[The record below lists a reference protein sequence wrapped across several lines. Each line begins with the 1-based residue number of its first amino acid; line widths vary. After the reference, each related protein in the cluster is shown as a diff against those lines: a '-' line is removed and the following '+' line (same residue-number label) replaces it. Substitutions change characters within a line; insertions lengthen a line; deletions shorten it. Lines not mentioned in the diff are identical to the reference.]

1 MTTDE
6 RPLASTKPGATA
18 AEILAACLY
27 VIATHGPRFDNCG
40 ICMNI
45 DMEIDESTGGLPLE
59 EVFDIRGKVREK
71 FSELAQK
78 WPQFSGNF
86 DYPVPSPY
94 ADYSA
99 EYAYHC
105 RMKWIGE
112 YGELRRSLL
121 HFVFAEASRIAAV
134 ENGAVPL
141 NELR

>member
-6 RPLASTKPGATA
+6 RPLADTKLDATA
-18 AEILAACLY
+18 AEILAACLH
-27 VIATHGPRFDNCG
+27 VIAEYGPRYDNLG

-45 DMEIDESTGGLPLE
+45 DMEVDESTRGRPLE
-59 EVFDIRGKVREK
+59 EVFAIRGDVREK

-78 WPQFSGNF
+78 WPQFSGDF

-94 ADYSA
+94 AGYSA
-99 EYAYHC
+99 ETAYHH

-121 HFVFAEASRIAAV
+121 RFVLAEASRIAAV
-134 ENGAVPL
+134 ENGATPL
-141 NELR
+141 TELR